1 MRRHWLA
8 LSVVGAA
15 IFGLTSN
22 AMMADDAPTP
32 EYIFSKFIPRQKDVE
47 IETPKPTDYA
57 KCVIKSER
65 LGKATAWIVTG
76 ANGQVLR
83 RFVDTNS
90 DGTVDQWRYFN
101 NGIEVYREID
111 NNFNEKPD
119 QYRWLNTGGS
129 RWGIDSNEDKIIDEW
144 RLLSAEETSRVA
156 VNALIAED
164 TDALRLVLINADDL
178 EKLKV
183 EASVAKALLANV
195 SSPAQKLREVLSKS
209 KSLSPRARWMRFDVA
224 SAMPSL
230 IPADEGKAAADL
242 ILYENAMAIIETE
255 GAPPK
260 NSLLVQ
266 IGELIKVGDV
276 WKLTQIPLPIEGN
289 QVQLAAGVL
298 MQPSQSAAADS
309 TASTNPGGASDP
321 RATELVKKLQ
331 ELDTKAPGVDA
342 VPADFVRFNS
352 LRAALLKQ
360 IINVTKG
367 AEQENWIKQLIDGLA
382 SAVQTGAYEDGLREL
397 KQLEAQ
403 LKQQAKTNTSLVAYV
418 TYRRMLAEYAVAV
431 QQAKTNAQQAK
442 TQEDWIKDL
451 MTFVQTY
458 PKSDDTPD
466 VMMQLATGLEFA
478 GKVVDA
484 RKWFTELAE
493 NFPKTNSGK
502 KAAGALARLDVKGS
516 PLPLAF
522 AGLEGGKVDIK
533 NYRGKA
539 VLVVFWA
546 TWCKPCA
553 QDLPQLR
560 AMYQQYRNQGF
571 EVIGVNLDNQPNGV
585 KQYMQ
590 QNGMTWPQ
598 IFEAGGLESPPSHAF
613 GVISLPTM
621 FLTNKEGLVHSRPA
635 SMDDVKSALPELL
648 GLKKPMAAAAANTTT
663 GN

>member
-1 MRRHWLA
+1 MRRYWLA
-8 LSVVGAA
+8 LSVVWATA
-15 IFGLTSN
+15 LGLTSIVT
-22 AMMADDAPTP
+22 AADDAPTP
-32 EYIFSKFIPRQKDVE
+32 EYIFSKFIPRQRDVE
-47 IETPKPTDYA
+47 IETPKPTEYS

-65 LGKATAWIVTG
+65 LGKATAWVVTG
-76 ANGQVLR
+76 ANGQTLR

-119 QYRWLNTGGS
+119 QYRWLNTGGL

-144 RLLSAEETSRVA
+144 RLLSPEETSRVA
-156 VNALIAED
+156 INAFIAGD
-164 TDALRLVLINADDL
+164 TDALRLVLINAEDL
-178 EKLKV
+178 DLLKV

-195 SSPAQKLREVLSKS
+195 SSPAQKLREALSNS

-230 IPADEGKAAADL
+230 IPADEGKAGVDL

-255 GAPPK
+255 AAPPK

-266 IGELIKVGDV
+266 IGELVKVGDV

-298 MQPSQSAAADS
+298 MQPSQSTTADS
-309 TASTNPGGASDP
+309 PTSPNPGGPSDP
-321 RATELVKKLQ
+321 RVTELVKKLQ
-331 ELDTKAPGVDA
+331 DLDTKAPGANA
-342 VPADFVRFNS
+342 VPADFVRFNT
-352 LRAALLKQ
+352 LRAAQLQQ
-360 IINVTKG
+360 IIRVTKG
-367 AEQENWIKQLIDGLA
+367 PEQENWIKQLIDGLA

-403 LKQQAKTNTSLVAYV
+403 LKQQARSNTSLVAYV
-418 TYRRMLAEYAVAV
+418 TYRRMLAEYAVMV
-431 QQAKTNAQQAK
+431 QQAKTSAQQAK

-451 MTFVQTY
+451 TSFVQEY

-478 GKVVDA
+478 GKIVEA
-484 RKWFTELAE
+484 RKWFGELAQ
-493 NFPKTNSGK
+493 NFPKSNAGK
-502 KAAGALARLDVKGS
+502 KAAGALARLDVKGK

-522 AGLEGGKVDIK
+522 AGLDGGKVDLK
-533 NYRGKA
+533 NYRGRA

-553 QDLPQLR
+553 EDLPQLR
-560 AMYQQYRNQGF
+560 AMYQQYRSQGF
-571 EVIGVNLDNQPNGV
+571 EVIGVNLDNQSTGV
-585 KQYMQ
+585 KAYMQ

-598 IFEAGGLESPPSHAF
+598 IFEPGGLESPPSQAF

-621 FLTNKEGLVHSRPA
+621 FLTDKEGLVHSRPA
-635 SMDDVKSALPELL
+635 SMVDVKSSLPELL
-648 GLKKPMAAAAANTTT
+648 GLKKPMAAAATNAAP

>member
-8 LSVVGAA
+8 LSVLGVAC
-15 IFGLTSN
+15 FGFSSI
-22 AMMADDAPTP
+22 AMTADDSPTP
-32 EYIFSKFIPRQKDVE
+32 EYIFSKFIPRQRDVE
-47 IETPKPTDYA
+47 VETPKPAEYA

-65 LGKATAWIVTG
+65 IGKATAWVVTG

-101 NGIEVYREID
+101 NGLEVYREID

-119 QYRWLNTGGS
+119 QYRWLNTGGT

-156 VNALIAED
+156 INAFIAED
-164 TDALRLVLINADDL
+164 TDALRLVLINSDDL

-183 EASVAKALLANV
+183 EESVAKALLANV
-195 SSPAQKLREVLSKS
+195 SSPAQKLRDALSKS

-230 IPADEGKAAADL
+230 IPADEGKAGIDL

-255 GAPPK
+255 AAAPK

-298 MQPSQSAAADS
+298 MQPGQSTAGESAAS
-309 TASTNPGGASDP
+309 ASPGGANDP
-321 RATELVKKLQ
+321 RVAELVKKLQ
-331 ELDTKAPGVDA
+331 DLDTKAPGADA
-342 VPADFVRFNS
+342 VPADFVRFNT
-352 LRAALLKQ
+352 LRSTLLKQ
-360 IINVTKG
+360 IINITKG
-367 AEQENWIKQLIDGLA
+367 ADQENWIKQLIDGLA
-382 SAVQTGAYEDGLREL
+382 SAVQTGVYEDGLREL

-403 LKQQAKTNTSLVAYV
+403 LKQQAKANVALSAYV

-431 QQAKTNAQQAK
+431 QQAKTSAQQAK

-451 MTFVQTY
+451 TSFVQTY
-458 PKSDDTPD
+458 PKSEDTPD

-478 GKVVDA
+478 GKAVDA
-484 RKWFTELAE
+484 KKWFSDLADK
-493 NFPKTNSGK
+493 FPDTSAGK
-502 KAAGALARLDVKGS
+502 KATGALVRLDAKGK

-522 AGLEGGKVDIK
+522 AGLEGGKVDIR

-553 QDLPQLR
+553 QDLPKLR

-585 KQYMQ
+585 KVYMQ

-598 IFEAGGLESPPSHAF
+598 VFEPGGLQSAPSQAF

-621 FLTNKEGLVHSRPA
+621 FLTDKQGLVHSRPA
-635 SMDDVKSALPELL
+635 SMDDVTTALPELL
-648 GLKKPMAAAAANTTT
+648 GLKKPMAAAANTTET
-663 GN
+663 N

>member
-8 LSVVGAA
+8 LSVLGAA
-15 IFGLTSN
+15 CFGFSSN
-22 AMMADDAPTP
+22 AQTADDSPTP
-32 EYIFSKFIPRQKDVE
+32 EYIFSKFIPRQRDVDV
-47 IETPKPTDYA
+47 ETPKPAEYS

-65 LGKATAWIVTG
+65 IGKATAWVVTG

-101 NGIEVYREID
+101 NGLEVYREID

-119 QYRWLNTGGS
+119 QYRWLNTGGT

-156 VNALIAED
+156 INAFIAED

-183 EASVAKALLANV
+183 EESVAKALLANV
-195 SSPAQKLREVLSKS
+195 NSPAQKLRDALSKS

-230 IPADEGKAAADL
+230 IPADEGKAGVDL

-255 GAPPK
+255 AAAPK

-298 MQPSQSAAADS
+298 MQPGQSTNTDSAAA
-309 TASTNPGGASDP
+309 ANPGGANDP
-321 RATELVKKLQ
+321 RVAELVKKLQ
-331 ELDTKAPGVDA
+331 DLDTKAPGADA
-342 VPADFVRFNS
+342 VPADFVRFNT
-352 LRAALLKQ
+352 LRSTLLKQ
-360 IINVTKG
+360 IINITKG
-367 AEQENWIKQLIDGLA
+367 ADQENWIKQLIDGLA
-382 SAVQTGAYEDGLREL
+382 SAVQTGVYEDGLREL

-403 LKQQAKTNTSLVAYV
+403 LKQQAKANVALSAYV

-431 QQAKTNAQQAK
+431 QQAKTSAQQAK

-451 MTFVQTY
+451 TSFVQTY
-458 PKSDDTPD
+458 PKSEDTPD

-478 GKVVDA
+478 GKAVEA
-484 RKWFTELAE
+484 KKWFSDLADK
-493 NFPKTNSGK
+493 FPDTSAGK
-502 KAAGALARLDVKGS
+502 KATGALVRLDAKGK

-522 AGLEGGKVDIK
+522 AGLEGGKVDIR

-553 QDLPQLR
+553 QDLPKLR

-585 KQYMQ
+585 KAYMQ

-598 IFEAGGLESPPSHAF
+598 VFEPGGLQSAPSQAF

-621 FLTNKEGLVHSRPA
+621 FLTDKQGLVHSRPA
-635 SMDDVKSALPELL
+635 SMDDVTTALPELL
-648 GLKKPMAAAAANTTT
+648 GLKKPMAAAANTTET
-663 GN
+663 N

>member
-8 LSVVGAA
+8 LGILGVAC
-15 IFGLTSN
+15 FGLSSK
-22 AMMADDAPTP
+22 AMSADDAPTP
-32 EYIFSKFIPRQKDVE
+32 EYIFSKFIPRQRDVE
-47 IETPKPTDYA
+47 IEIPKPAEYS

-65 LGKATAWIVTG
+65 LGKATAWVVTG

-90 DGTVDQWRYFN
+90 DGTVDQWRYYN

-156 VNALIAED
+156 INAFIAED

-183 EASVAKALLANV
+183 EESVAKALLANV
-195 SSPAQKLREVLSKS
+195 SSPAQKLREALSKS
-209 KSLSPRARWMRFDVA
+209 KSLSPSARWMRFDVA

-230 IPADEGKAAADL
+230 IPADEGKAGIDL

-255 GAPPK
+255 AAAPK

-298 MQPSQSAAADS
+298 MQPGQSANNEPAA
-309 TASTNPGGASDP
+309 AANPGGANDP
-321 RATELVKKLQ
+321 RVAELVKKLQ
-331 ELDTKAPGVDA
+331 DLDTKAPGADA
-342 VPADFVRFNS
+342 VPADFVRFNT
-352 LRAALLKQ
+352 LRATLLKQ
-360 IINVTKG
+360 IINITKG
-367 AEQENWIKQLIDGLA
+367 ADQENWIKQLIDGLA

-403 LKQQAKTNTSLVAYV
+403 LKQQAKANVALLAYV

-431 QQAKTNAQQAK
+431 QQAKTSAQQAK

-451 MTFVQTY
+451 TSFVQTY
-458 PKSDDTPD
+458 PKAEDTPD

-478 GKVVDA
+478 GKTVEA
-484 RKWFTELAE
+484 KKWFSELADKA
-493 NFPKTNSGK
+493 PDTPAGK
-502 KAAGALARLDVKGS
+502 KAAGALVRLDAKGK

-522 AGLEGGKVDIK
+522 SGLEGGKVDIR

-553 QDLPQLR
+553 QDLPKLR

-585 KQYMQ
+585 KAYMQ

-598 IFEAGGLESPPSHAF
+598 VFEPGGLQSAPSQAF

-621 FLTNKEGLVHSRPA
+621 FLTDKQGLVHSRPA
-635 SMDDVKSALPELL
+635 SMDDVTTALPELL
-648 GLKKPMAAAAANTTT
+648 GLKKPMAAAAAAGTEN
-663 GN
+663 N

>member
-1 MRRHWLA
+1 MRRDWLA
-8 LSVVGAA
+8 LGVLSAA
-15 IFGLTSN
+15 YFGFSANLF
-22 AMMADDAPTP
+22 AADEPTP
-32 EYIFSKFIPRQKDVE
+32 EYIFSKFIPRQRDVE
-47 IETPKPTDYA
+47 IETPKPAEYS

-65 LGKATAWIVTG
+65 LGKATAWVVTG
-76 ANGQVLR
+76 TNGQVLR

-119 QYRWLNTGGS
+119 QYRWLNTGGT

-156 VNALIAED
+156 INALIAED

-183 EASVAKALLANV
+183 EEPVAKALLANV
-195 SSPAQKLREVLSKS
+195 SSPAQKLRDALSKS
-209 KSLSPRARWMRFDVA
+209 KTLSPRARWMRFDVA

-230 IPADEGKAAADL
+230 IPTDEGKAGADM

-255 GAPPK
+255 APAPR

-298 MQPSQSAAADS
+298 MQPGQSANNEPAA
-309 TASTNPGGASDP
+309 ANPSGANDP
-321 RATELVKKLQ
+321 RVAELVKKLQ
-331 ELDTKAPGVDA
+331 DLDTKAPGADA
-342 VPADFVRFNS
+342 VPADFVRFNT
-352 LRAALLKQ
+352 LRATLLKQ
-360 IINVTKG
+360 IINITKG
-367 AEQENWIKQLIDGLA
+367 ADQENWIKQLIDGLA

-397 KQLEAQ
+397 KQLEVQ
-403 LKQQAKTNTSLVAYV
+403 LKQQAKSNVSLSAYV

-431 QQAKTNAQQAK
+431 QQAKTSAQQAK

-451 MTFVQTY
+451 TNFVQSY
-458 PKSDDTPD
+458 PKAEDTPD

-478 GKVVDA
+478 GKAVEA
-484 RKWFTELAE
+484 KKWFTELAE
-493 NFPKTNSGK
+493 KAPDTAAGK
-502 KAAGALARLDVKGS
+502 KATGALVRLDAKGK

-533 NYRGKA
+533 NYRGRA

-553 QDLPQLR
+553 QDLPKLR
-560 AMYQQYRNQGF
+560 AAYQQYRNQGF

-585 KQYMQ
+585 KAYMQ

-598 IFEAGGLESPPSHAF
+598 VFEPGGLQSPPSQAF

-621 FLTNKEGLVHSRPA
+621 FLTDKQGLVHSRPA
-635 SMDDVKSALPELL
+635 SMDDVTTALPELL
-648 GLKKPMAAAAANTTT
+648 GLKKPMAAAANAPETN
-663 GN
+663 